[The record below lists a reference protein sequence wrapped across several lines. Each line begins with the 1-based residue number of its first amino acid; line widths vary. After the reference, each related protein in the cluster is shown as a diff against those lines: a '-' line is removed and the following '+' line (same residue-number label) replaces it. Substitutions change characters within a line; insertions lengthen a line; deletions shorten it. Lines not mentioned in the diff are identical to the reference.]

1 VRRER
6 DEGFH
11 RSTKKM
17 SAANEDTSKDE
28 KQTLKV
34 PAGALT
40 ELPKNHKDLDLLLV
54 HEILCV
60 AGLKNLSE
68 LKNQKD
74 EKDVHWQAIGE
85 KDGIKMHYAW
95 VQGSNNYFFRGVGR
109 MPAPVKTVETAMRDI
124 SNMKLMDPMCQY
136 TETIKALDGD
146 HHIYYAYF
154 KMPPMIWWRD
164 FCWFAVD
171 HTLPDGTFVTTGK
184 SIITDLCPPKGGM
197 VRGEIRASGYIV
209 QPVPD
214 KPDECDI
221 TYIVQTDPKGW
232 IPSWVVNIVAKSQAF
247 NPGVIKS
254 LAPKFA
260 AQMKAKDDKEV
271 KSTKSDDS
279 APPQ

>member
-1 VRRER
+1 
-6 DEGFH
+6 
-11 RSTKKM
+11 M
-17 SAANEDTSKDE
+17 SAAKPETTADAAHATASTDD
-28 KQTLKV
+28 KQALKV
-34 PAGALT
+34 PSGPFT
-40 ELPKNHKDLDLLLV
+40 ELPTNYKDLDLLIV

-60 AGLKNLSE
+60 AGLKRLSQ
-68 LKNQKD
+68 LKDHKD
-74 EKDVHWQAIGE
+74 EKEVHWQPIGE
-85 KDGIKMHYAW
+85 KDGIQMHYAI
-95 VQGSNNYFFRGVGR
+95 VEGSNNYFFKGAGR
-109 MPAPVKTVETAMRDI
+109 VPASVATVSLAMRDI
-124 SNMKLMDPMCQY
+124 NNMKIMDPMCQY
-136 TETIKALDGD
+136 TELIKTLDHD

-164 FCWFAVD
+164 FCWYAVD
-171 HTLPDGTFVTTGK
+171 YSLPDGTFVTTGK
-184 SIITDLCPPKGGM
+184 SILSDLCKDKSNM

-254 LAPKFA
+254 LVPKFA
-260 AQMKAKDDKEV
+260 AQMKAKNTADDKEV